1 MWHDMRF
8 FYRFDKKGNED
19 MKNNNSSMR
28 DMNVQEDKNDIEDID
43 SLEKLYLQGDSA
55 GWFLLKAT
63 LATFV
68 VIAGL
73 AAILLIP
80 V

>member
-1 MWHDMRF
+1 MWHDIRHL
-8 FYRFDKKGNED
+8 YRYDKKGED
-19 MKNNNSSMR
+19 MKNKSSMR
-28 DMNVQEDKNDIEDID
+28 DMSNQEDKNDIEDID

>member
-1 MWHDMRF
+1 MWHDIRYL
-8 FYRFDKKGNED
+8 YRYDKKGNED

-28 DMNVQEDKNDIEDID
+28 EKNVQEDKYDID

>member
-1 MWHDMRF
+1 MWHDIRF

-28 DMNVQEDKNDIEDID
+28 DMSNQEDKNDID

-73 AAILLIP
+73 ITILLIP

>member
-1 MWHDMRF
+1 MWHDIRF
-8 FYRFDKKGNED
+8 FYRLDKKGNED
-19 MKNNNSSMR
+19 MKNNSSMR
-28 DMNVQEDKNDIEDID
+28 DMSNQEDKNDIEDID
-43 SLEKLYLQGDSA
+43 SLEKLYLQGESA
-55 GWFLLKAT
+55 GLFLLKAT

-73 AAILLIP
+73 ITILLIP